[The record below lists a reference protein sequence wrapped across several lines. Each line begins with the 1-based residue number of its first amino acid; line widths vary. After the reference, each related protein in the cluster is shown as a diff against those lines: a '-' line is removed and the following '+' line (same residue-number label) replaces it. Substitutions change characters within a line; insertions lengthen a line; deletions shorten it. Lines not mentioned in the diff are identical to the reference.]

1 MLKIAVVD
9 NHLIICEGLCT
20 LINRESDMEII
31 GQGADGM
38 EAVELAA
45 RLRPDVM
52 IIDVMMPGM
61 NGLEAT
67 RIIREQDKEIK
78 IIALSMYAD
87 KRYVLGMLEA
97 GASGYLLKDSA
108 FSELARA
115 IRIVAS
121 GKVYIAP
128 SIAGLLVED
137 LVARGT
143 ILGQAP
149 KTMLSP
155 REREIIQLLAEG
167 WSTRDIAEKLFLSV
181 KTVETHR
188 RNIMHK
194 TCVATIADLTRFAIK
209 EGYTSLDLINCTND
223 RRTN

>member
-1 MLKIAVVD
+1 MLRIVVVD

-20 LINRESDMEII
+20 LINRESDMEIV
-31 GQGADGM
+31 GQGADGR
-38 EAVELAA
+38 EAVELAG

-67 RIIREQDKEIK
+67 RVIREQNNEVK
-78 IIALSMYAD
+78 IIALSMYTD

-137 LVARGT
+137 LAVRGS

-149 KTMLSP
+149 KTKLSP

-167 WSTRDIAEKLFLSV
+167 WSTRDISGKLFLSV

-194 TCVATIADLTRFAIK
+194 VGVTTIAELTRFAIK
-209 EGYTSLDLINCTND
+209 EGFTSLDLID
-223 RRTN
+223 SGSRKSF